1 VIGFDLDMTLV
12 DTRPGIRTALL
23 AFAEETGRP
32 IDAEAIVA
40 ALGPPVAE
48 ALSPWFAPEELSE
61 AVDRFRW
68 HMARVGVMDVAPM
81 PGAEDALIAAR
92 AAGHR
97 VLVVTAKIRPLAVET
112 LRHAGL
118 VVDVVVGNVWSD
130 GKAAPLRD
138 EAALAYVGDHPGDML
153 AAAAAGVP
161 GVAVTSGAST
171 AEELVS
177 AGAAVVLE
185 SLHDFAGWLDGAAL
199 APRSA

>member
-1 VIGFDLDMTLV
+1 
-12 DTRPGIRTALL
+12 
-23 AFAEETGRP
+23 
-32 IDAEAIVA
+32 
-40 ALGPPVAE
+40 
-48 ALSPWFAPEELSE
+48 
-61 AVDRFRW
+61 
-68 HMARVGVMDVAPM
+68 
-81 PGAEDALIAAR
+81 
-92 AAGHR
+92 